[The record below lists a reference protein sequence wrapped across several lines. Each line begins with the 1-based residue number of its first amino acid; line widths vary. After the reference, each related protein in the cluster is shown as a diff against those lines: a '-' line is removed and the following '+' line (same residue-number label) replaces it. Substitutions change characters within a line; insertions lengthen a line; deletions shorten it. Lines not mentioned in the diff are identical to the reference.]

1 MGESTVKVKKHQ
13 RLFTGCVYIFFIH
26 LVVFRDRDTFSTE
39 LSHKNNQ
46 SREGIT
52 RKYFINFSKR
62 LAMKKI
68 FYLVTIAMLSMS
80 ACAQKQD
87 KINAIPHPLEW
98 DNKPMRYSII
108 NDALTIV
115 AGEKTD
121 MFRDPNVT
129 YNTDF
134 VLTAAIEHA
143 FVNKWDGGAI
153 VLKSDSINWV
163 KFCFE
168 KDYTGA
174 HRVVS
179 VVTKNISD
187 DSNSIEINS
196 NKAYFKMAK
205 AGNVITLYC
214 SADAKKWLL
223 IRHLQFDA
231 KPGFK
236 VGFLA
241 QSPTGDKCE
250 VKFSE
255 ITYEKKKI
263 KDPYAGE

>member
-1 MGESTVKVKKHQ
+1 MK
-13 RLFTGCVYIFFIH
+13 RII
-26 LVVFRDRDTFSTE
+26 
-39 LSHKNNQ
+39 
-46 SREGIT
+46 
-52 RKYFINFSKR
+52 YFAAVAMMAIN
-62 LAMKKI
+62 
-68 FYLVTIAMLSMS
+68 
-80 ACAQKQD
+80 ACGQKQD
-87 KINAIPHPLEW
+87 KINAIPHPLTWE
-98 DNKPMRYSII
+98 NKPLNYSIK
-108 NDALTIV
+108 NDELIIV

-129 YNTDF
+129 YNTDNAPKLMFTADEDF
-134 VLTAAIEHA
+134 VLTTAIDHS
-143 FVNKWDGGAI
+143 FSNKWDGGAI

-187 DSNSIEINS
+187 DSNSIEINA

-205 AGNVITLYC
+205 AGKVITLYC
-214 SADAKKWLL
+214 SSDAKKWFLV
-223 IRHLQFDA
+223 RHLQFDA
-231 KPGFK
+231 SPGFK

-241 QSPTGDKCE
+241 QSPTGNKCE

-255 ITYEKKKI
+255 INYEKKKI